1 MLESAYPIRTDLALE
16 TRESMQDAEGKVRG
30 VDFTEEKRDNG
41 ITVSTVV
48 IRTENAAKAMGR
60 PRGHYITIEAP
71 QMTEEDEGYH
81 REISLELAEIIRQL
95 LPEDC
100 CGKDSGECSGESS
113 ESSTGER
120 SGKGFEVCSEAPA
133 GERSGK
139 GFEECAEAPTGETSG
154 EFSVLIVGMGNRDV
168 TPDALG
174 PRVIDNM
181 FITRHIIKEFGK
193 YAFGDEKVCKISGI
207 VPGVMAQTGMEC
219 LEIVRG
225 VVQETKPD
233 FVITVDALAAR
244 NTKRLGRTIQLT
256 DTGITPGSGIGNHRN
271 ALNEK
276 SVGVPVIS
284 LGVPTVVDAATI
296 VSDAM
301 TSLIDAMSLSSFE
314 KLDESERQ
322 ELARELLSPQLN
334 GMFVTPKDI
343 DESIKRLS
351 FLISEGLNIA
361 LLGNKEQYADI

>member
-1 MLESAYPIRTDLALE
+1 MRVEEYPIRTDLALE
-16 TRESMQDAEGKVRG
+16 TQEKIQKDEGELKG
-30 VDFTEEKRDNG
+30 VDFYQEDRGNG
-41 ITVSTVV
+41 ITVSTL
-48 IRTENAAKAMGR
+48 IILTENAAKNMGR

-71 QMTEEDEGYH
+71 EMVEDDESGH
-81 REISLELAEIIRQL
+81 REISLELADILRDLIIKKLERTGKHVQTEKKRQKKASEDESGLEKLSIL
-95 LPEDC
+95 L
-100 CGKDSGECSGESS
+100 
-113 ESSTGER
+113 
-120 SGKGFEVCSEAPA
+120 
-133 GERSGK
+133 
-139 GFEECAEAPTGETSG
+139 
-154 EFSVLIVGMGNRDV
+154 VGLGNREV

-193 YAFGDEKVCKISGI
+193 YAFGDEKISKISGI

-225 VVQETKPD
+225 VVKETGPD
-233 FVITVDALAAR
+233 VVITVDALAAR
-244 NTKRLGRTIQLT
+244 NAKRLGRTIQLT
-256 DTGITPGSGIGNHRN
+256 DTGITPGSGVGNHRN

-301 TSLIDAMSLSSFE
+301 SSLVEAMSISNIE
-314 KLDESERQ
+314 KLDEKERQ

-343 DESIKRLS
+343 DDSIKRLS
-351 FLISEGLNIA
+351 FLISEGINIA
-361 LLGNKEQYADI
+361 LLGNKEVDTNIK

>member
-1 MLESAYPIRTDLALE
+1 MRVEEYPIRTDLALE
-16 TRESMQDAEGKVRG
+16 TQEKIQKDEGELKG
-30 VDFTEEKRDNG
+30 VDFYQEDRGNG
-41 ITVSTVV
+41 ITVSTL
-48 IRTENAAKAMGR
+48 IILTENAAKNMGR

-71 QMTEEDEGYH
+71 EMVEDDESGH
-81 REISLELAEIIRQL
+81 REISLELADILRDLIIKKLEKTGKHVQTEKKRQKKAS
-95 LPEDC
+95 ED
-100 CGKDSGECSGESS
+100 DSGLEKLSI
-113 ESSTGER
+113 
-120 SGKGFEVCSEAPA
+120 
-133 GERSGK
+133 
-139 GFEECAEAPTGETSG
+139 
-154 EFSVLIVGMGNRDV
+154 LLVGLGNREV

-193 YAFGDEKVCKISGI
+193 YAFGDEKISKISGI

-225 VVQETKPD
+225 VVKETGPD
-233 FVITVDALAAR
+233 VVITVDALAAR
-244 NTKRLGRTIQLT
+244 NAKRLGRTIQLT
-256 DTGITPGSGIGNHRN
+256 DTGITPGSGVGNHRN

-301 TSLIDAMSLSSFE
+301 SSLVEAMSISNIE
-314 KLDESERQ
+314 RLDEKERQ

-343 DESIKRLS
+343 DDSIKRLS
-351 FLISEGLNIA
+351 FLISEGINIA
-361 LLGNKEQYADI
+361 LLGNKEVDTNIK

>member
-1 MLESAYPIRTDLALE
+1 MMEEAYPIRTDLALE
-16 TRESMQDAEGKVRG
+16 SQERVKKDRGSVRG
-30 VDFTEEKRDNG
+30 VDFKEEKRENG
-41 ITVSTVV
+41 ITISTVV
-48 IRTENAAKAMGR
+48 IRTENAARSMGK

-71 QMTEEDEGYH
+71 EMEEDDAGYH
-81 REISLELAEIIRQL
+81 REISIELAKIIRKL
-95 LPEDC
+95 LPESKI
-100 CGKDSGECSGESS
+100 GKIDWQSLD
-113 ESSTGER
+113 
-120 SGKGFEVCSEAPA
+120 
-133 GERSGK
+133 
-139 GFEECAEAPTGETSG
+139 EELEI
-154 EFSVLIVGMGNRDV
+154 SVLIVGMGNREV

-193 YAFGDEKVCKISGI
+193 YAFGSEKISKISGI

-225 VVQETKPD
+225 VVNETKPD
-233 FVITVDALAAR
+233 LVITVDALAAR
-244 NTKRLGRTIQLT
+244 NAKRLGRTIQLT

-276 SVGVPVIS
+276 SVGVPVLS

-301 TSLIDAMSLSSFE
+301 TSLIEAMSLSNLE
-314 KLDESERQ
+314 KLDESEKQ
-322 ELARELLSPQLN
+322 ELARELLSPQLH

-343 DESIKRLS
+343 DASIKRLS

-361 LLGNKEQYADI
+361 LLGNKEKTADI